1 MGDFGREHDRRL
13 NDFDIATQL
22 AELRADVADL
32 AASQVELAAAQEKLA
47 ASQDAQAKA
56 TAALVEAWNT
66 GTGLVKF
73 VKWLASFAGAC
84 ATIWAVTH
92 ADLATLAKSIFK

>member
-1 MGDFGREHDRRL
+1 MGDFDREHDRRV
-13 NDFDIATQL
+13 NDFNIATRL
-22 AELRADVADL
+22 AELRADVSDL
-32 AASQVELAAAQEKLA
+32 AASQVELAAAQERLSV
-47 ASQDAQAKA
+47 SQEAQANA
-56 TAALVEAWNT
+56 TAALVDAWNT

-92 ADLATLAKSIFK
+92 ADLATMAKSIFR